1 MLYCVTMTQPP
12 VAIRILIVDDDPD
25 IRTIVAHVL
34 RPRYEVVAASS
45 GVEALERIDRY
56 EPDLIIMDVMMPVLT
71 GIETSRAIKK
81 DARFAD
87 VPIIFLTARSDND
100 AVREAMRA
108 GADFYLQKPLDS
120 GELLRAVQQITE
132 VRNVVAR
139 PKRFSIEELAHTG
152 RPRPRRVTASTAAPE
167 IAQSEAE
174 QPAAGD
180 QTAEP
185 RTGTPNL
192 SGRVRIMIVDD
203 DVDVVNYVKS
213 ILREDYEAIGLC
225 DSEQAPEKIMSYQPD
240 ILLLDIVMPKLNG
253 FHLSHLIRLNKRLRG
268 SKIIFVS
275 SRTDHEAVAK
285 AFSLGASDFLEKPFT
300 PEQLRR
306 KILGV
311 TRQPD
316 FVLAKKRLSYVEI
329 LRREGD
335 L

>member
-1 MLYCVTMTQPP
+1 MTGK
-12 VAIRILIVDDDPD
+12 
-25 IRTIVAHVL
+25 T
-34 RPRYEVVAASS
+34 
-45 GVEALERIDRY
+45 
-56 EPDLIIMDVMMPVLT
+56 
-71 GIETSRAIKK
+71 
-81 DARFAD
+81 
-87 VPIIFLTARSDND
+87 
-100 AVREAMRA
+100 
-108 GADFYLQKPLDS
+108 
-120 GELLRAVQQITE
+120 
-132 VRNVVAR
+132 
-139 PKRFSIEELAHTG
+139 
-152 RPRPRRVTASTAAPE
+152 
-167 IAQSEAE
+167 
-174 QPAAGD
+174 
-180 QTAEP
+180 
-185 RTGTPNL
+185 
-192 SGRVRIMIVDD
+192 IMIVDD

-225 DSEQAPEKIMSYQPD
+225 DSEQAPEKIMAYQPD

-316 FVLAKKRLSYVEI
+316 FVLAKKRLSYMEI